1 MASSQLN
8 DLAVRKQLLIAQADL
23 HRQLLS
29 LESAR
34 ISAGGF
40 GASAFIDRNRWWLLG
55 GAIVVGAVSARRW
68 RDFAGWLPSLLAAAR
83 AFTR

>member
-8 DLAVRKQLLIAQADL
+8 ELGVRKRLLIAQADL
-23 HRQLLS
+23 HRELLS

-34 ISAGGF
+34 ISASGF
-40 GASAFIDRNRWWLLG
+40 GASAFVDRNRWWLLG
-55 GAIVVGAVSARRW
+55 GAIVVGVVAARRW
-68 RDFAGWLPSLLAAAR
+68 RGLAAWLSPLLAAAR